1 MHFYIYTT
9 IRFRIRIQ
17 PFSLPLSL
25 YLQRS
30 NGQHRRTTT
39 EHNEIIDHGVEA
51 LAPSSPNRRNTH
63 PQAPP
68 QAVAQRR
75 GTHQYPHS
83 PQGDSNRFDP
93 QRDHH
98 ALHLL
103 LPLPFHHPHV
113 PLQLFAIITIFFLS
127 QIMDPFTVLSAILA
141 RHHLGLAVQE
151 RCGGPHGE
159 DAAAG
164 EGGQRVAGEVRGG
177 VEEERVG
184 V

>member
-1 MHFYIYTT
+1 M
-9 IRFRIRIQ
+9 
-17 PFSLPLSL
+17 
-25 YLQRS
+25 
-30 NGQHRRTTT
+30 
-39 EHNEIIDHGVEA
+39 EA
-51 LAPSSPNRRNTH
+51 HAPTSPNRRNTH

-68 QAVAQRR
+68 EAVAERR

-83 PQGDSNRFDP
+83 SEGDSNRFDP

-98 ALHLL
+98 TLHLL
-103 LPLPFHHPHV
+103 LPLPLHHPHA
-113 PLQLFAIITIFFLS
+113 PLQRFTIITVFFLS
-127 QIMDPFTVLSAILA
+127 QVMVPFPLLSAILA
-141 RHHLGLAVQE
+141 RNHMGPPLQE
-151 RCGGPHGE
+151 RCGGSHGE